1 MQLTFYGV
9 RGSIPVPDTD
19 MIKFGGN
26 TSCVYIKLSDGKN
39 LVLDAGTGIRLLG
52 KRLLSSSD
60 PIHILVSH
68 SHWDHV
74 IGYPFFQPIYQ
85 EGRDI
90 FIYQSRSGG
99 HEQLCSLLEQMDGAH
114 FPISADQLPSR
125 TRCFLDDVEGEL
137 KRQGFDIRRKT
148 LNHPGHGY
156 AYRIHDNGASCVYA
170 TDNELP
176 LPEDPKSNYQEWVEF
191 CRGADVLIH
200 DAQYLEDEMFNKRG
214 WGHSSVSRVW
224 QLALDAGVKKLV
236 LFHYDP
242 DRTDL
247 EVEQIQNET
256 RAFFHKMNG
265 DIKSVCAYE
274 GLVLDIVAQQQYDK
288 VDAKI
293 AQAC

>member
-9 RGSIPVPDTD
+9 RGSIPVPEMD

-26 TSCVYIKLSDGKN
+26 TSCVYIKMDDGKH
-39 LVLDAGTGIRLLG
+39 LVLDAGTGIRQLG
-52 KRLLSSSD
+52 KNLLSSTD

-74 IGYPFFQPIYQ
+74 LGYPFFQPIYQ
-85 EGRDI
+85 DGRDI
-90 FIYQSRSGG
+90 FIYQSRSAG

-114 FPISADQLPSR
+114 FPISAEELPSN

-137 KRQGFDIRRKT
+137 KRQGFDIQRKT
-148 LNHPGHGY
+148 LNHPGLGY
-156 AYRIHDNGASCVYA
+156 AYRINDNGSSCVYA

-176 LPEDPKSNYQEWVEF
+176 LPEDVNSNYHEWVEF
-191 CRGADVLIH
+191 CRGADILIH

-224 QLALDAGVKKLV
+224 QLALDAGVKKLI

-242 DRTDL
+242 DRTDI

-256 RAFFHKMNG
+256 RAFFQKMNSP
-265 DIKSVCAYE
+265 IQSVCAYE
-274 GLVLDIVAQQQYDK
+274 GLTIEVS
-288 VDAKI
+288 AKAEQTFVEI